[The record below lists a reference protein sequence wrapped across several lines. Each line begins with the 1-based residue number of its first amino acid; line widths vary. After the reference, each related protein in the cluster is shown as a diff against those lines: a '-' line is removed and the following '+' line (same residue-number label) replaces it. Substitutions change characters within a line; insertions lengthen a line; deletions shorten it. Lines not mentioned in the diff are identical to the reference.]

1 MLSSLTAAAAAAAT
15 AAAANEREMIST
27 GKSKPIGHKRV
38 KPSPTALTTPFL
50 KKKAKKFENLKKF
63 SCFHSHPFC

>member
-1 MLSSLTAAAAAAAT
+1 MIGSIMLSSLTAAAAAKGG
-15 AAAANEREMIST
+15 EMNRIST

-50 KKKAKKFENLKKF
+50 KKKQKSLKI
-63 SCFHSHPFC
+63 

>member
-1 MLSSLTAAAAAAAT
+1 MTTKMIGSIMLSSLTAAAAAAKGG
-15 AAAANEREMIST
+15 EMNRIST

-50 KKKAKKFENLKKF
+50 KKKQKSLKI
-63 SCFHSHPFC
+63 